1 MVDDVSVNSDAP
13 VVPIQYSKILIE
25 IGFAYVY
32 IEKEKITMYD
42 LSDIFTFFLY
52 NRRGEDAQILR
63 VTHVMNS

>member
-42 LSDIFTFFLY
+42 LSRECHAKISL
-52 NRRGEDAQILR
+52 
-63 VTHVMNS
+63 